1 MVASSQRSRR
11 QVPAPDRIT
20 QAVQPVVDAVVL
32 LVGAVALG
40 TALVAALV
48 WILRTLGLV
57 LA

>member
-11 QVPAPDRIT
+11 QVPVPDRIT

-32 LVGAVALG
+32 LVGAMALG
-40 TALVAALV
+40 TVLVAALV